1 MRRNPLQYT
10 GIRGSSRPRKF
21 LKVALSC
28 TPEESSE
35 LEVRQETAAGL
46 QPAGRWSQRFAKIAY
61 SGPDIAQQADAAQAI
76 HGTFLA

>member
-1 MRRNPLQYT
+1 
-10 GIRGSSRPRKF
+10 
-21 LKVALSC
+21 
-28 TPEESSE
+28 
-35 LEVRQETAAGL
+35 VRQETAAGV